1 MSGFSF
7 ERISK
12 MNGSFSP
19 LARSST
25 LYTNYLYFHQYFLL
39 NSWKGVAYKKALPV
53 TLVKGGRATK
63 AHGR

>member
-1 MSGFSF
+1 MSGLSF

-12 MNGSFSP
+12 VNGSFSP
-19 LARSST
+19 LAQSSI
-25 LYTNYLYFHQYFLL
+25 LYTNFVLHQYFLL

-53 TLVKGGRATK
+53 TPVKGGRAIK

>member
-1 MSGFSF
+1 
-7 ERISK
+7 

-25 LYTNYLYFHQYFLL
+25 LYTNFVLHQYLLL
-39 NSWKGVAYKKALPV
+39 NSWKGVAYKKAQPV
-53 TLVKGGRATK
+53 MLVKGGRATK

>member
-1 MSGFSF
+1 MSGLSF

-12 MNGSFSP
+12 VNGSFSP

-25 LYTNYLYFHQYFLL
+25 LYTSFVLHQYFLL

-53 TLVKGGRATK
+53 TLVKGGRAIK